1 MMKNVYTEFGDG
13 TLVTYN
19 DIQMGKNG
27 EHIPLYFE
35 KPVDGGF
42 AFLETS
48 LPDLSVI
55 ASGGYTDSEKKELMK
70 FALCNAPPD
79 LGTGQGGKS
88 YYPHCLKYSVISFIS
103 GQVMAMNR
111 LTSILQK
118 EYHGKTIRKSG

>member
-19 DIQMGKNG
+19 DIQMDKNG

-70 FALCNAPPD
+70 FALCNAP
-79 LGTGQGGKS
+79 LIWELAREGNHIAHT
-88 YYPHCLKYSVISFIS
+88 V
-103 GQVMAMNR
+103 
-111 LTSILQK
+111 
-118 EYHGKTIRKSG
+118 